1 MSDAAYADLY
11 FDENDKPLFS
21 TTYGEFN
28 YSYMRLFNGD
38 ICNPAYMNTADY
50 KLHQFT
56 MGNRDWGITRYAIC
70 PEALT
75 RLGERSVC

>member
-1 MSDAAYADLY
+1 
-11 FDENDKPLFS
+11 
-21 TTYGEFN
+21 
-28 YSYMRLFNGD
+28 MRLFNGD